1 MVQEYETIF
10 RMWPFPQSTVAE
22 IEPPPASQSNQ
33 DRVAEAD
40 KEFSAANGEYLEAC
54 LVVDRY
60 CRTHRTPPQFF
71 LLNDHVMVPVN
82 ANDRAD
88 PELQKLESI
97 KRQALVKRNARMRWR
112 ADMRQAAGLIR

>member
-1 MVQEYETIF
+1 MRVDSPRPFALFQRRTHPPRKISKDRGYSVVQEYETIF

-71 LLNDHVMVPVN
+71 LLNDH
-82 ANDRAD
+82 
-88 PELQKLESI
+88 
-97 KRQALVKRNARMRWR
+97 
-112 ADMRQAAGLIR
+112 